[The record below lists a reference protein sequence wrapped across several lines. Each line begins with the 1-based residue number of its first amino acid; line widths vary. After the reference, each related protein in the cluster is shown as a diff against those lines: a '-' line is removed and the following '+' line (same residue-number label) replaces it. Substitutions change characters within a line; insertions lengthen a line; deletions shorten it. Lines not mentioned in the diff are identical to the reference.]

1 MTRNVRFN
9 MMLLL
14 DFISVLIKANTCFL
28 KVLMQFYWLKFG
40 TKNWYK

>member
-28 KVLMQFYWLKFG
+28 KVLMHFYWLKFG